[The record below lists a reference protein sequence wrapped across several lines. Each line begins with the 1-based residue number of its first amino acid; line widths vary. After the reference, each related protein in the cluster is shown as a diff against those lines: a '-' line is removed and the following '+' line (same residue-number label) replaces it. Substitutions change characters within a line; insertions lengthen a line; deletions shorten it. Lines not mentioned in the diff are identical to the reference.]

1 MINRRTFL
9 LAGLSVALFPG
20 SAVSK
25 IDQSVE
31 LSWSEFQKSIN
42 ALADDY
48 ASHSLDHNVQGHQQ
62 LAERGLNM
70 LKQLNFNSEEFNDAV
85 AHSYETGNRY
95 WLWQRLMKETN
106 VNGGILNIDNKQLV
120 QLHDHPGATAMVKI
134 ISGEAEIWQ
143 FDNVSND
150 KTSSG
155 DVAELVRVSHN
166 ILRAGDMAV
175 LTPERGNIHALR
187 SVSNNC
193 SMLDFFIPPY
203 KRSQRS
209 WFEPNI
215 KNWFDKENIVC
226 KKIPQHEYLAA

>member
-1 MINRRTFL
+1 
-9 LAGLSVALFPG
+9 
-20 SAVSK
+20 
-25 IDQSVE
+25 
-31 LSWSEFQKSIN
+31 
-42 ALADDY
+42 
-48 ASHSLDHNVQGHQQ
+48 
-62 LAERGLNM
+62 
-70 LKQLNFNSEEFNDAV
+70 
-85 AHSYETGNRY
+85 
-95 WLWQRLMKETN
+95 
-106 VNGGILNIDNKQLV
+106 
-120 QLHDHPGATAMVKI
+120 MVKI